1 MIVIGALLLTQL
13 LAVSPAP
20 VRSDA
25 GERCLSFEPTVESIV
40 GTLVRKTF
48 AGPPNYESVKAGDE
62 AETGWY
68 ISLARPLCFS
78 RTQSNESQI
87 EDVAGVTLVQLV
99 LTHGE
104 YKSHARLVGK
114 TVKATGTFFAAQTGH
129 HHTAVLLQVASL
141 EARRIDP

>member
-1 MIVIGALLLTQL
+1 MRVLVTILLC
-13 LAVSPAP
+13 AVSSTTVQPHAAQP
-20 VRSDA
+20 
-25 GERCLSFEPTVESIV
+25 CLSFEPTVESIV

-68 ISLARPLCFS
+68 VSLARPICVGGTP
-78 RTQSNESQI
+78 RDEPN
-87 EDVAGVTLVQLV
+87 EDVSGVKLVQLV

-104 YKSHARLVGK
+104 YKTHARLVGK

-129 HHTAVLLQVASL
+129 HYTPVLLQVVSL
-141 EARRIDP
+141 ERTK

>member
-1 MIVIGALLLTQL
+1 MFFVVVTVLSVVFSA
-13 LAVSPAP
+13 AVPLPAAQ
-20 VRSDA
+20 S
-25 GERCLSFEPTVESIV
+25 CLSFEPTVESIV

-68 ISLARPLCFS
+68 VSLARPICVGGTP
-78 RTQSNESQI
+78 RDEPN
-87 EDVAGVTLVQLV
+87 EDVSGVKLVQLV

-104 YKSHARLVGK
+104 YKTHARLVGK

-129 HHTAVLLQVASL
+129 HYTPVLLQVVSL
-141 EARRIDP
+141 ERTK